1 MIPSFNQFL
10 PCLLLSAV
18 QFLAALPWIWAVDP
32 KLFKSLLGKA
42 SGLALYGGLILGFAL
57 GGTLF
62 LGFLK
67 GSSSLELYG
76 RAYGSILHIQI
87 VVGLFIGAFQLILLV
102 WPKGGAVA
110 LAAFR
115 EGIRQPM
122 FWLLALGGLM
132 VLTIAMIVP
141 YFTFGDDYKMMKQI
155 CFDTAMLGAVLFGV
169 LGASISINDE
179 IEGKTAITLMSKPVT
194 RRQFLLGKYLGIFAA
209 SCALALII
217 GWYLNWTLHIQPKMN
232 PLDDVVDPM
241 PSQAK
246 DWLKPRLEKVGKGDS
261 VVFMQGVA
269 MWGGEAGANA
279 LGQVLGL
286 GQVMVL
292 LSIAATLATRLPM
305 AANLVLCLAMFFLGH
320 LAPVM
325 RRASAEWKIQSP
337 NNPAGGLVHFLTRLL
352 ETLTP
357 TLEYF
362 NMGPAIIRD
371 APIEIG
377 SFAFYVG
384 SVFVYALFYTVIA
397 LLFGL
402 ILFEDRDLA

>member
-155 CFDTAMLGAVLFGV
+155 CFDTAMLGAV
-169 LGASISINDE
+169 
-179 IEGKTAITLMSKPVT
+179 
-194 RRQFLLGKYLGIFAA
+194 
-209 SCALALII
+209 
-217 GWYLNWTLHIQPKMN
+217 
-232 PLDDVVDPM
+232 
-241 PSQAK
+241 
-246 DWLKPRLEKVGKGDS
+246 
-261 VVFMQGVA
+261 
-269 MWGGEAGANA
+269 
-279 LGQVLGL
+279 
-286 GQVMVL
+286 
-292 LSIAATLATRLPM
+292 
-305 AANLVLCLAMFFLGH
+305 
-320 LAPVM
+320 
-325 RRASAEWKIQSP
+325 
-337 NNPAGGLVHFLTRLL
+337 
-352 ETLTP
+352 
-357 TLEYF
+357 
-362 NMGPAIIRD
+362 
-371 APIEIG
+371 
-377 SFAFYVG
+377 
-384 SVFVYALFYTVIA
+384 
-397 LLFGL
+397 
-402 ILFEDRDLA
+402 